1 MNKPIR
7 KLLAFMLMIALSI
20 SLSSPVNAG
29 YDTSK
34 VFTMVGE
41 DKFYMDGAKLMKD
54 GKMVVDFR
62 SLTYTDG
69 KVELNKDIMNTLLIT
84 DLANNTFMGHPII
97 YAVGMVFKNEQDNP
111 DDTSSYRRMMLRLGT
126 PYIVILS
133 YNLDQTRDME
143 WYRGYDLMLEA
154 YIPLDD
160 IWDYPY
166 NTEVIDDPD
175 QQADWKTLYRYS
187 AKVVHPRIIMS
198 QYESQTAYILSQ
210 DMPDDNVPSEHIK
223 VFRFDTDRD
232 LKPEQKFRPE
242 FYMTLDWIKSNGKK
256 YGKYDIRLDRFYLK
270 ESGRNNIT
278 VYNFGDEI
286 SIAMDCDIREYTSP
300 KLKGIY
306 WQRTDQLPVGD
317 DPMDGFTKTK

>member
-1 MNKPIR
+1 MLSVLIHYLSGSITNVLGGSAGVLHHSI
-7 KLLAFMLMIALSI
+7 KLWVFNIAKINSI
-20 SLSSPVNAG
+20 
-29 YDTSK
+29 T
-34 VFTMVGE
+34 
-41 DKFYMDGAKLMKD
+41 
-54 GKMVVDFR
+54 
-62 SLTYTDG
+62 
-69 KVELNKDIMNTLLIT
+69 VETL
-84 DLANNTFMGHPII
+84 
-97 YAVGMVFKNEQDNP
+97 NP
-111 DDTSSYRRMMLRLGT
+111 DQ
-126 PYIVILS
+126 P
-133 YNLDQTRDME
+133 
-143 WYRGYDLMLEA
+143 
-154 YIPLDD
+154 
-160 IWDYPY
+160 
-166 NTEVIDDPD
+166 
-175 QQADWKTLYRYS
+175 ADWKTLYRYS

-270 ESGRNNIT
+270 ESGRKNIT

-286 SIAMDCDIREYTSP
+286 SIAMDCDIREYTNP

-317 DPMDGFTKTK
+317 DPTDGFTKTK